1 MRSPLGSPEGEGWG
15 EGLPESR
22 RVPAPAGKAP
32 RSWGAQVLRV
42 VRVIQVTRQHPAPP
56 EPAGRQPPWPDRG
69 RAPSGMQQ
77 RFGASM
83 NESYDG

>member
-22 RVPAPAGKAP
+22 MVPAPAGKAP
-32 RSWGAQVLRV
+32 AAGGTGPANHPGHP
-42 VRVIQVTRQHPAPP
+42 VRIIQVTRQHPAPP

-69 RAPSGMQQ
+69 KGTLWNATKVWGIH
-77 RFGASM
+77 
-83 NESYDG
+83 E